1 MIKLSQLLILKLSKL
16 KILFIILVILLSLP
30 LKAEN
35 INTFC
40 FDNNNPRLN
49 EIRLPNKISINVNK
63 NKKFQTNNLK
73 IITSTDLIKKK
84 YKKRFSGTVKIFY
97 NDVMC
102 EYKAAIRIHGD
113 FKDHLKLVKG
123 NINQSL
129 DIHLKEGNING
140 ITKFKL
146 FLPET
151 RKNPKEEILITE
163 IYRSLNILAPRTFF
177 INVDNQLN
185 NYLALFQEK
194 TEKEFLE
201 FNNRKESVILEGDER
216 FIFDIDDENFGWNS
230 KLISLAKISNEKL
243 LDKSKNYKEILLVSL
258 SIMNKFYLSTKNYYQ
273 HYGLFYYDTSKIDDK
288 YLNRSS
294 LFDQKVKFSIFNSLI
309 FATNSQHALV
319 PHNRKFYWNRE
330 YQTFEPI
337 YYDGNIDINKALDI
351 KSFPK
356 KKIFFKNV
364 EDTLNLLNSLDKE
377 LLINRIKKSFNIVD
391 INTNQIN
398 LKIEKIKSNLNQII
412 NLNMKDIQKTTINE
426 LNIYNNNLENYFK
439 RVEDDKISL
448 VFIDKKLNDFYEC
461 SLSRCNLIKLDENE
475 FKLLINGNLKKNN
488 NFYQFVGI
496 KEINENKILKKEIS
510 LFKNYKI
517 IDYKDSKIIYDQKEY
532 SVEEIR
538 SDVIKIKQLKPN
550 TKVMI
555 TGGSLENLKIL
566 VNFIPQSINSN
577 EKSFGVKGLTGCL
590 NLIDVRLQELDIELQ
605 NSNCEDGVNI
615 IRSKGSINNLII
627 TNSSNDALDMDFS
640 DVKISKV
647 KIDSAGNDCVDLS
660 FGKYEI
666 KEIFT
671 NNCGDKAISVG
682 EKSKLNINKLNVS
695 NSKIGIASKDSSKV
709 KLIYGYF
716 DNLDTC
722 LSAYNKKQ
730 EFIGGFI
737 EINNFSCLNSNNK
750 VFVDNMSTI
759 NLNN

>member
-16 KILFIILVILLSLP
+16 KILFIILAILLSSS

-35 INTFC
+35 NNTFC
-40 FDNNNPRLN
+40 FKNDNPKFNK
-49 EIRLPNKISINVNK
+49 IVLPNKISINVNK

-84 YKKRFSGTVKIFY
+84 YKKRFSGQVKIFY
-97 NDVMC
+97 NDVVC
-102 EYKAAIRIHGD
+102 EYKASIRIHGD

-151 RKNPKEEILITE
+151 RKNPNEEILITE

-177 INVDNQLN
+177 INVDNQSN

-230 KLISLAKISNEKL
+230 KLISLARISNEKL
-243 LDKSKNYKEILLVSL
+243 FDNSKNYKEILLVSL

-273 HYGLFYYDTSKIDDK
+273 HYGLFDYDSSKIDDK
-288 YLNRSS
+288 YLDRSS
-294 LFDQKVKFSIFNSLI
+294 LFDQKLKFSIFNSLI

-337 YYDGNIDINKALDI
+337 YYDGNIDINKALNI
-351 KSFPK
+351 ESFPK
-356 KKIFFKNV
+356 KKIFFKDV
-364 EDTLNLLNSLDKE
+364 KDTLDLLNLLDNK
-377 LLINRIKKSFNIVD
+377 LLFNKIKKSFNIVD
-391 INTNQIN
+391 ISINQIN
-398 LKIEKIKSNLNQII
+398 LKIDKIKSNLNQII
-412 NLNMKDIQKTTINE
+412 NLDIQDIHKTPINE
-426 LNIYNNNLENYFK
+426 LDIYNNNLVNYFK
-439 RVEDDKISL
+439 RIEDYKISL
-448 VFIDKKLNDFYEC
+448 VFIDKKLKDFYEC
-461 SLSRCNLIKLDENE
+461 SLSRCNLIKLDKHQ

-488 NFYQFVGI
+488 NLYQFVGI
-496 KEINENKILKKEIS
+496 KEINENKIIKKEVS
-510 LFKNYKI
+510 LFKNYQI

-532 SVEEIR
+532 SVKEIG
-538 SDVIKIKQLKPN
+538 SDVIAIKQLKPN
-550 TKVMI
+550 TRIMI
-555 TGGSLENLKIL
+555 TGGSLEYIKIL
-566 VNFIPQSINSN
+566 ANFIPQSINSN

-590 NLIDVRLQELDIELQ
+590 NLIDVKIQELDIELQ
-605 NSNCEDGVNI
+605 NSNCEDGINI
-615 IRSKGSINNLII
+615 IRSKGSIKNLILA
-627 TNSSNDALDMDFS
+627 NSSNDALDIDFS
-640 DVKISKV
+640 DIKISKV

-666 KEIFT
+666 KEIIT

-682 EKSKLNINKLNVS
+682 EKSKLNIYKLNVT
-695 NSKIGIASKDSSKV
+695 NSKIGIASKDSSNT
-709 KLIYGYF
+709 KLVYGYF

-730 EFIGGFI
+730 EFNGGFI
-737 EINNFSCLNSNNK
+737 EINNFSCLNSNTK
-750 VFVDNMSTI
+750 VFADNKSTI